1 MALIGAAAMKNKDFL
16 AIESDMSYKLGSTKR
31 NPDGYTCYM
40 EHKMLRKDTQYS
52 DSRVIAGKTGYTLD
66 AGNTLITMAQDK
78 GRNLV
83 SVVLKDKNPYH
94 YVDTKA
100 LLDLG
105 FNQTENQP
113 VNKDLVDVE
122 KIRDR
127 LVADTIVNKNCSA
140 SDLTLAKDMVI
151 SVPVGADQS
160 GVSYELNY
168 NLPEGVSDRAVAEL
182 QYLAEDGRMY
192 HHIIDPETC
201 LPADRYR
208 SVTIVTEDSA
218 AADALSTALFTLPY
232 EEGIKTLEEYT
243 AQTGKPADAIFV
255 MDPAKKI
262 PAEHSAMT
270 GSYYC
275 VYTEGLEG
283 KITWQ

>member
-1 MALIGAAAMKNKDFL
+1 
-16 AIESDMSYKLGSTKR
+16 
-31 NPDGYTCYM
+31 
-40 EHKMLRKDTQYS
+40 
-52 DSRVIAGKTGYTLD
+52 
-66 AGNTLITMAQDK
+66 MAQDK

-182 QYLAEDGRMY
+182 QYLAEDGRTIGRY
-192 HHIIDPETC
+192 IIEKEPSVEVMIQEVPTETKV
-201 LPADRYR
+201 AVAV
-208 SVTIVTEDSA
+208 SVSAVTIGAVVAFFVFGSG
-218 AADALSTALFTLPY
+218 TLIGLKNVHDDRKLKRHMKERRKQRLQDLDIS
-232 EEGIKTLEEYT
+232 EEEFRELVEQRRARK
-243 AQTGKPADAIFV
+243 K
-255 MDPAKKI
+255 AK
-262 PAEHSAMT
+262 E
-270 GSYYC
+270 
-275 VYTEGLEG
+275 
-283 KITWQ
+283 